1 MNIIESE
8 VLLFIVAGLQ
18 MAFRHASPEDLAI
31 RKNFIELVEG
41 SSGLSDAEIIT
52 ELRKKGLI
60 SAATEQRLQ
69 VRSLFIICIP
79 IILCSFTASNFR
91 NKRIL
96 LLLYKRDLK
105 PNYLFTHSLV

>member
-8 VLLFIVAGLQ
+8 VYSLYVLLFIVAGLQ

-79 IILCSFTASNFR
+79 ITLCINSQLQISGTKEYYYYYTR
-91 NKRIL
+91 G
-96 LLLYKRDLK
+96 
-105 PNYLFTHSLV
+105 T